1 MKTVGVFLFCEN
13 FALTGR
19 RGRCPAPNDNSK
31 TINQLVILSEGRR
44 VRSPT
49 EVELSPSEERGES
62 ARHFADAG
70 YGLKFR
76 WLANG
81 MLHQFKSHPNSEPYP
96 CGAWAPWFCL
106 FASLNPQNFDYANR
120 FAVFSAQN
128 DKLICCFEMPLQLF
142 VFFFVFPF
150 FSFQHL
156 FALPLIFFRHFFKK
170 LFTFIIFY
178 VIKYSTA
185 YFYFKNILYF

>member
-1 MKTVGVFLFCEN
+1 VKTVGVFLFCEN

-19 RGRCPAPNDNSK
+19 REHRPAPNDNSK

-106 FASLNPQNFDYANR
+106 FASLNPQNFDYENC
-120 FAVFSAQN
+120 FAFFSAHN
-128 DKLICCFEMPLQLF
+128 DRLICCFEMPLQLF
-142 VFFFVFPF
+142 VFFFCVTLLLFPT
-150 FSFQHL
+150 SFCI
-156 FALPLIFFRHFFKK
+156 PIDIF
-170 LFTFIIFY
+170 
-178 VIKYSTA
+178 
-185 YFYFKNILYF
+185 